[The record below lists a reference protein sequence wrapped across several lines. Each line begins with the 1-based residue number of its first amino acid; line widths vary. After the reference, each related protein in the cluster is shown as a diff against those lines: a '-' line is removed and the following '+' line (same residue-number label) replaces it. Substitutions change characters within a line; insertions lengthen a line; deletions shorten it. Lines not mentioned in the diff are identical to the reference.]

1 MTLFQ
6 TLNDLACLNILMS
19 ITMATNLP
27 IPILYGW
34 KNLGSKLIFVLLL
47 CKHRN
52 KLQEDNVSTCC
63 TTMKWKIQ
71 KPVKWTNYIYHYCTL
86 NNHRIMTIFQTLN
99 DLACPN
105 IVMSIRMATKRHI
118 TVFWVFIYLNKVG
131 WFSPL
136 PCPITCNLLYSVQV
150 YWILRGGILNITIFR
165 CWNHRAD
172 ELQRKIIEASYLSW
186 MKCHTLKE
194 FHPSWLYNLQN
205 HWINLTIKLKSMN
218 WTNWEN
224 ECSNTENWSLSS
236 EKTRLYH
243 LGAQPQF
250 HDRLRR

>member
-1 MTLFQ
+1 MSGGNLPKPIFYGWKNLGSKLISVCFSANTETSYKEDNVFTCCTTMKWKIQKPVKWTNYIYHYCTLNNHCIMTLFQ
-6 TLNDLACLNILMS
+6 TLNDLACPNILMS

-105 IVMSIRMATKRHI
+105 IVMSIRMAAKRHI
-118 TVFWVFIYLNKVG
+118 TVFWVFKYLNKVV

-136 PCPITCNLLYSVQV
+136 PCPITCNLLYR
-150 YWILRGGILNITIFR
+150 Y
-165 CWNHRAD
+165 
-172 ELQRKIIEASYLSW
+172 
-186 MKCHTLKE
+186 
-194 FHPSWLYNLQN
+194 
-205 HWINLTIKLKSMN
+205 
-218 WTNWEN
+218 
-224 ECSNTENWSLSS
+224 TES
-236 EKTRLYH
+236 
-243 LGAQPQF
+243 
-250 HDRLRR
+250 